1 MEDYIDKNILIK
13 ALDNDEN
20 EKMLHLTS
28 EKIMSQKN
36 DILQKM
42 QIKGQEL
49 KNYHKK
55 LKNYRLVETI
65 DDITYGNFI
74 RWFNIKDPSKLKL
87 TNGAL
92 ICDIKICD
100 TGTHIFCKNTQNRM
114 FRIIMDECVVFQKL
128 NQEELMLL
136 SVMNYLNESKD

>member
-65 DDITYGNFI
+65 DDITEDQTLSLDALSSFSTVNLPCTDSD
-74 RWFNIKDPSKLKL
+74 NLSKFL
-87 TNGAL
+87 
-92 ICDIKICD
+92 
-100 TGTHIFCKNTQNRM
+100 QN
-114 FRIIMDECVVFQKL
+114 
-128 NQEELMLL
+128 L
-136 SVMNYLNESKD
+136 SIAETLSPYTPLQ

>member
-28 EKIMSQKN
+28 ANIMSQKN

-49 KNYHKK
+49 KSYHKK
-55 LKNYRLVETI
+55 YQKN
-65 DDITYGNFI
+65 
-74 RWFNIKDPSKLKL
+74 K
-87 TNGAL
+87 
-92 ICDIKICD
+92 
-100 TGTHIFCKNTQNRM
+100 
-114 FRIIMDECVVFQKL
+114 
-128 NQEELMLL
+128 
-136 SVMNYLNESKD
+136 

>member
-42 QIKGQEL
+42 QIKGQ
-49 KNYHKK
+49 
-55 LKNYRLVETI
+55 
-65 DDITYGNFI
+65 
-74 RWFNIKDPSKLKL
+74 
-87 TNGAL
+87 
-92 ICDIKICD
+92 
-100 TGTHIFCKNTQNRM
+100 
-114 FRIIMDECVVFQKL
+114 
-128 NQEELMLL
+128 
-136 SVMNYLNESKD
+136 